1 MKFVFLKNKV
11 KIKVIYKIVCF
22 WLIGVSIFVLF
33 EKMFLYKYYWPAD
46 AAYATKTIEGMYR
59 EKENI
64 DVLAVGTSHMM
75 DAFIPLEL
83 YEDYGIISYNAATTS
98 QPIKISYFLL
108 KEAAKNNEIKIFIY
122 DIGSLM
128 SQQGW
133 WGPVMDSAP
142 LNLNKIEIALD
153 IAKKDNEVTFGEV
166 ILPIARQHER
176 WKTLSKTDFE
186 IYRQKPLY
194 SKGYNLYTEMSWAK
208 YSVEEM
214 NNIAASLRENEFF
227 GCEYSNGVYSLT
239 EGKNTE
245 PISVSEDD
253 LKWLI
258 KMRDFCKEREIEFIC
273 TKIPS
278 VYQPELY
285 RSAWTLEKNDLAK
298 NICSENQIT
307 YCDMLYEGETRINY
321 ETDFVDGGIH
331 LNYLGGR
338 KATDYLGRYLVENYT
353 LPKRTNAQWDS
364 DLELYQEVRQLALLQ
379 LDFDFTSYMNR
390 IANEFQDQVILIAV
404 SHDMAAGLSQEDIQ
418 LLQRMGLQTD
428 FRDKINDSY
437 VAVIEHGAV
446 KYENLS
452 NRKINYSGTSGNIPF
467 YLESAGY
474 FSGAKASI
482 IVNGIEYAVNGR
494 GINIVVYDDEKN
506 MLYDSVRFDTNSE
519 IHYAERT
526 ARRTEC
532 VRNLETFLMEKN

>member
-1 MKFVFLKNKV
+1 MLHLKCYKKIGLFYKAACFFSIGVFLFYICE
-11 KIKVIYKIVCF
+11 KI
-22 WLIGVSIFVLF
+22 LI
-33 EKMFLYKYYWPAD
+33 YKYYWPVD
-46 AAYATKTIEGMYR
+46 TAYATKTIEGMYK

-64 DVLAVGTSHMM
+64 DVLVVGTSHMM

-83 YEDYGIISYNAATTS
+83 YEDYGIISYNAATAR
-98 QPIKISYFLL
+98 QPINISYFLL

-122 DIGSLM
+122 DIGSLL
-128 SQQGW
+128 SQQEW

-153 IAKKDNEVTFGEV
+153 IAKKDNELTFGEV
-166 ILPIARQHER
+166 ILPIKRQHER
-176 WKTLSKTDFE
+176 WKTLNKTDFE
-186 IYRQKPLY
+186 ICRQKPLY
-194 SKGYNLYTEMSWAK
+194 SKGYNLYTDMDWAK

-214 NNIAASLRENEFF
+214 NNIAASLRENEYF
-227 GCEYSNGVYSLT
+227 GCEYSNGVYSIT
-239 EGKNTE
+239 EGENKE
-245 PISVSEDD
+245 PVSVSEDD

-258 KMRDFCKEREIEFIC
+258 KMKDFCEEREIEFIC

-285 RSAWTLEKNDLAK
+285 RSAWTMEKNDLAK
-298 NICSENQIT
+298 SICSENQIT
-307 YCDMLYEGETRINY
+307 YCDMLYEGETGINY
-321 ETDFVDGGIH
+321 ETDFVDGGMH

-338 KATDYLGRYLVENYT
+338 KVTDYLGRYLVENYT
-353 LPKRTNAQWDS
+353 LPKRTNAQWDC

-379 LDFDFTSYMNR
+379 LDFDFTSHMNR

-404 SHDMAAGLSQEDIQ
+404 SYDMAAGLSQEDIQ

-437 VAVIEHGAV
+437 VAVIDHGAV
-446 KYENLS
+446 KYENIS

-467 YLESAGY
+467 YLESSGY

-482 IVNGIEYAVNGR
+482 MVNDIEYAVNGR

-506 MLYDSVRFDTNSE
+506 MLYDSVRFDTYSE